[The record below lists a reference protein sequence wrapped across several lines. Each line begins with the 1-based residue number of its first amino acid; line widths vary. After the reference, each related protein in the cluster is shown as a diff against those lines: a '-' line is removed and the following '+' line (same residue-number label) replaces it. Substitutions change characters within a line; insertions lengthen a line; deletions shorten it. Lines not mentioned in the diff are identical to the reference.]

1 MSWLKISLL
10 ESPKSPIKSKVMKTM
25 FLIKELQRRYF
36 EVYHKNLNIQLLLL
50 KKQKICQDFQF
61 MN

>member
-1 MSWLKISLL
+1 
-10 ESPKSPIKSKVMKTM
+10 MKTM